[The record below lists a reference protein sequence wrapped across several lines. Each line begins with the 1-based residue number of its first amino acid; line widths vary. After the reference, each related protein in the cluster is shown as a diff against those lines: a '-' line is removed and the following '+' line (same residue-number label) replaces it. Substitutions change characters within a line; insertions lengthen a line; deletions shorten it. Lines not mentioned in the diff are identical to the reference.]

1 MGRTGRSGRYRTVM
15 VAGSL
20 IFMAGVLVLLALN
33 LPIQPGGENYRRVTR
48 PEDYNVARQPEFV
61 AANATA
67 SPSQVAGSGRASSAK
82 PTAVSPKASVAAG
95 NPSNQVVGA
104 KPPPE
109 AEVLPS
115 SGLGDYSTEALRQI
129 LSDDVRPGPG
139 KGLNAQLNSQM
150 PFDARYNPVAA
161 PTIPFQIFQQVLA
174 QGNSP
179 ALPEAAAMYD
189 VCLRERCDPAL
200 ALAFFDTESSLGTR
214 GVAVQTKSL
223 GNIRC
228 KNNFCVST
236 DGNGAFQRYSSWT
249 EGMEAWAVLLRD
261 TYLAK
266 WKLATIEEIVPR
278 YAPGEQSINYVNSVK
293 AKVDNLRLR
302 GRLR

>member
-1 MGRTGRSGRYRTVM
+1 MGRTGRSRRYRTVF

-20 IFMAGVLVLLALN
+20 IILACVLVLLALN
-33 LPIQPGGENYRRVTR
+33 LPIQPGGENYRRTTR
-48 PEDYNVARQPEFV
+48 PEDYNAARQPEFV
-61 AANATA
+61 AANTTV
-67 SPSQVAGSGRASSAK
+67 SPSQVVGSGRSGAK
-82 PTAVSPKASVAAG
+82 PTAIPPKASVAAS
-95 NPSNQVVGA
+95 NPSNQVVGV
-104 KPPPE
+104 KPPAE
-109 AEVLPS
+109 AEVLLPE
-115 SGLGDYSTEALRQI
+115 GLGDYSTEALRQI

-139 KGLNAQLNSQM
+139 KGLNAQLSSQM

-189 VCLRERCDPAL
+189 VCLREHCDPAL

-228 KNNFCVST
+228 KNTFCVNT

-278 YAPGEQSINYVNSVK
+278 YAPGEQSINYVKSVK